1 MRSDPRAL
9 CLRGARVYPSSAA
22 RPLQGGLLIQ
32 DGRIA
37 ALGRDEEIEA
47 AAPRDAQRV
56 ALGGRVILPGLIDA
70 HLHFEQY
77 ALSTDLVD
85 CETPSLE
92 ECLARVR
99 ARAQE
104 LPPGEWIRGHGWNQ
118 NPWGRFGDRH
128 DLDRAAPHHPVYLTA
143 KSLHAGWANTAA
155 LRLSSLEASP
165 SDPSDGKIARAADGS
180 PTGIL
185 FEGAMSL
192 VARAVP
198 ALDPSALARQ
208 MTLAQDRLWRYGLVA
223 IHDFDGSRCFQALQL
238 LHERG
243 ELGLRVVK
251 NLPVDNLE
259 AAIRLGL
266 RSGFGDDWLRLGNV
280 KVFADGALG
289 PRTAAMLEP
298 FDDDPGNTGMALLD
312 AEELLEKAIRAGEAG
327 WGMAVHAIGDRANH
341 LVLDAFTELRR
352 QEDVRGWPARRHRV
366 EHLQL
371 VHPEDR
377 ARPARLGLIASM
389 QPIHAV
395 SDMAMADRGW
405 GARARHAYAW
415 RSQLQSGASLAFGSD
430 APVESPNPFWGL
442 HAAVTRR
449 QPDGAPGPDGWI
461 PEERLTLAEALTAY
475 TEGAAFAAGLEAKA
489 GRLTPGFWADL
500 VVLETDP
507 FEGDPM
513 SLRELSP
520 TGLMTGGIWR
530 RRDF

>member
-1 MRSDPRAL
+1 MRTAEGMWLRRA
-9 CLRGARVYPSSAA
+9 RIYPSAA
-22 RPLQGGLLIQ
+22 APPLDGGLLIR
-32 DGRIA
+32 DGRVV
-37 ALGRDEEIEA
+37 ALGRDEEIES
-47 AAPRDAQRV
+47 AAPRGAERID
-56 ALGGRVILPGLIDA
+56 LGGRVILPGLVDA
-70 HLHFEQY
+70 HVHFEQY

-85 CETPSLE
+85 CGTSSLE

-99 ARAQE
+99 ARAAE
-104 LPPGEWIRGHGWNQ
+104 LRPGEWIRGHGWNQ
-118 NPWGRFGDRH
+118 NRWGRFGDRH

-143 KSLHAGWANTAA
+143 QSLHAGWANTAA
-155 LRLSSLEASP
+155 LRLSSLKTAGP
-165 SDPSDGKIARAADGS
+165 DPPNGKIARAADGS

-198 ALDPSALARQ
+198 APEPSELARR
-208 MTLAQDRLWRYGLVA
+208 MLLAQDRLWQLGLVA

-238 LHERG
+238 LHERS

-251 NLPVDNLE
+251 NVPMENLE

-298 FDDDPGNTGMALLD
+298 YDDDPANSGMALLD

-352 QEDVRGWPARRHRV
+352 QEESRGLPALRHRV

-371 VHPEDR
+371 LHPEDL

-395 SDMAMADRGW
+395 SDMEMADRGW
-405 GARARHAYAW
+405 GRRARHAYAW
-415 RSQLQSGASLAFGSD
+415 RSQRQFGAALAFGSD

-442 HAAVTRR
+442 YAAVTRR
-449 QPDGAPGPDGWI
+449 RPDGSPGPDGWI
-461 PEERLTLAEALTAY
+461 PQEKLTLAEALTAY
-475 TEGAAFAAGLEAKA
+475 TEGPAYAAGLEAES

-500 VVLETDP
+500 ILLETDP
-507 FEGDPM
+507 FEADPE
-513 SLRELSP
+513 SLREMTPS
-520 TGLMTGGIWR
+520 GLMTGGVWR